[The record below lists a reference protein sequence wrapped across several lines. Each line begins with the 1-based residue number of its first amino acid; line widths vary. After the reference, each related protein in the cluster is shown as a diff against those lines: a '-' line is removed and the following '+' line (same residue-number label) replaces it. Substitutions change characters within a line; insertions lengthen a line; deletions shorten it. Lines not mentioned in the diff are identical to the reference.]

1 MQKMCYSIAII
12 VREQGSL
19 SCKSMDYIEWEEALV
34 FKRKKKS
41 GSHLISITVKIS
53 SIAAGAVFAD
63 QKIQR
68 VDFLMA

>member
-1 MQKMCYSIAII
+1 M
-12 VREQGSL
+12 RGGSSL
-19 SCKSMDYIEWEEALV
+19 Q
-34 FKRKKKS
+34 KKKKF

-53 SIAAGAVFAD
+53 SIAADAVFAD